1 MDADIARSDLA
12 HEAEHAA
19 LGQNWFDVSIGSEL
33 VCRGVSLPMGSCF
46 FKLS

>member
-19 LGQNWFDVSIGSEL
+19 FGQNWFDVSIGSEL
-33 VCRGVSLPMGSCF
+33 GCIGYRMPMGSCF